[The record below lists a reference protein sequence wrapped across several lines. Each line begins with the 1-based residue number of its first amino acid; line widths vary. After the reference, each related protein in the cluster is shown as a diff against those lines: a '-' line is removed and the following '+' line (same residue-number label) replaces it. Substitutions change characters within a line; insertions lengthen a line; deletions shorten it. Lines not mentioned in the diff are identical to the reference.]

1 MLAGYWYQLR
11 CRAILCSSPPGIRR
25 LRDATFESRKIPGAA
40 PRGVL
45 YWSGAISRSATLDET
60 RLSMVGTTIS
70 HYEILEKLGEGGM
83 GLVFKARD
91 LQLGRF
97 VAIKVLIGGSGE
109 SSDHRARFIQE
120 ARAASSLNHPNIIT
134 IHDIVAIDDG
144 ECIVMEFV
152 RGKTLADLIEE
163 GRIPSVDCLKYA
175 TQIADALSAAHSIG
189 IIHRD
194 LKPANVMVTPDGLAK
209 VLDFGLAKFAGE
221 EEGADALG
229 AAFGESDSTV
239 SIHINSRPKTAEGA
253 IIGTVA
259 YMSPEQAQGL
269 RIDARSDIFSFG
281 TVLYE
286 MLTGER
292 AFQGSSGLATLTAV
306 LRDNPQE
313 FSKTNVD
320 APPEVQE
327 AVMRCLRKD
336 PDQRFQSMRDVKSAI
351 EQIYFASRSGLFHL
365 SSASAASG
373 ASGEWKRPA
382 AARVMPSIAVLPF
395 LNLSADKENEYF
407 SDGLAEEI
415 IIALTKLENL
425 RVTARTSAF
434 VFRGA
439 QLNIPEIGAKL
450 NVSSVLE
457 GSVRKAGNRVRI
469 SVQLIDVSA
478 GTNLWSER
486 YDREMTDVFEIQDEI
501 SQAIVANLK
510 VRLESQSGSGSL
522 AAGAAGGDAGRPVK
536 PLVKRY
542 TENLDAYNIYLKGR
556 FELYKMTREG
566 LDASKKLFEEAIRL
580 DPNYAL
586 AFDGLAYS
594 WYQQGFLGFV
604 APKEAMPKAKAAV
617 RRAIE
622 LDESVA
628 EAHATLGVILA
639 LYDWDWT
646 GAERELIRSIEL
658 NGASPVCRDLYAF
671 YFLRPVGRIEEAI
684 VETQQALSL
693 DPLSILFRVHL
704 AFLFYLQNKYEHSI
718 AQFRKV
724 LEMSPQHYLAHAWMG
739 NVHALAGTF
748 DEALACYARA
758 READANSKFIDS
770 LEAMTLAMAGRRP
783 GAIVML
789 DTIMRRAANDYI
801 SPVSI
806 AYIFTALGDKDQAFE
821 NLDQAI
827 QDRDSSLL
835 GLKSNPIF
843 ESLRTDERYH
853 AILRKMQLA
862 D

>member
-1 MLAGYWYQLR
+1 MIDR
-11 CRAILCSSPPGIRR
+11 
-25 LRDATFESRKIPGAA
+25 SRPA
-40 PRGVL
+40 
-45 YWSGAISRSATLDET
+45 
-60 RLSMVGTTIS
+60 MVGTTIS

-97 VAIKVLIGGSGE
+97 VAVKVLIAGSGE
-109 SSDHRARFIQE
+109 SADHRARFVQE

-134 IHDIVAIDDG
+134 IHDIVSIDEG

-152 RGKTLADLIEE
+152 RGRTMADLIEA
-163 GRIPSVDCLKYA
+163 GRIPAVDCLKFA
-175 TQIADALSAAHSIG
+175 TQIADALAAAHSIG
-189 IIHRD
+189 IVHRD
-194 LKPANVMVTPDGLAK
+194 LKPANVMVTPEGLAK
-209 VLDFGLAKFAGE
+209 VLDFGLAKLAGE
-221 EEGADALG
+221 EEIQDTRTT
-229 AAFGESDSTV
+229 AFGETERTM
-239 SIHINSRPKTAEGA
+239 SIQVNGRPKTAEGA

-269 RIDARSDIFSFG
+269 RVDARSDIFSYG
-281 TVLYE
+281 AVLYE

-292 AFQGSSGLATLTAV
+292 AFRGESGLATLTAV
-306 LRDNPQE
+306 LRDDPPA
-313 FSKTNVD
+313 FSKSSVD
-320 APPEVQE
+320 VPREVQD

-351 EQIYFASRSGLFHL
+351 EQMYFASRSGVMQF
-365 SSASAASG
+365 S
-373 ASGEWKRPA
+373 SGEWKRPA
-382 AARVMPSIAVLPF
+382 VARAAPSIAVLPF
-395 LNLSADKENEYF
+395 LNLSSDKENEYF

-415 IIALTKLENL
+415 INALTKLENL

-439 QLNIPEIGAKL
+439 QQNIREIGDKL
-450 NVSSVLE
+450 HVSSVLE

-469 SVQLIDVSA
+469 SVQLIGVAD
-478 GTNLWSER
+478 GNNLWSER

-510 VRLESQSGSGSL
+510 VRLESQSGSGGP
-522 AAGAAGGDAGRPVK
+522 AGMDAGRPVR

-542 TENLDAYNIYLKGR
+542 TENMDAYNLYLKGR

-566 LDASKKLFEEAIRL
+566 LDVSRRMFEEAIRL
-580 DPNYAL
+580 DPNYSL
-586 AFDGLAYS
+586 AYDGLAYS
-594 WYQQGFLGFV
+594 WYLEGFLGFM
-604 APKEAMPKAKAAV
+604 APKEAMPRAKTAV

-639 LYDWDWT
+639 IYDWDWQ
-646 GAERELIRSIEL
+646 GAERELLRSIEL
-658 NGASPVCRDLYAF
+658 NGASPVCRDGYAF
-671 YFLRPVGRIEEAI
+671 YYLRPVGRIEEAI
-684 VETQQALSL
+684 SETQQALSL

-704 AFLFYLQNKYEHSI
+704 AFLFYLQHQYEHSI

-724 LEMSPQHYLAHAWMG
+724 VEMSPQYYLAHAMMG
-739 NVHALAGTF
+739 NVYTLAGKF
-748 DEALACYARA
+748 DDALECYGKA
-758 READANSKFIDS
+758 READAHSRFIES
-770 LEAMTLAMAGRRP
+770 LEAMTLATAGRRDE
-783 GAIVML
+783 ALALL
-789 DTIMRRAANDYI
+789 DRITQRAASGYI

-806 AYIFTALGDKDQAFE
+806 AYICTALGDLDRAFE
-821 NLDQAI
+821 NLDRAI
-827 QDRDSSLL
+827 FDRDPNLL

-843 ESLRTDERYH
+843 ESLRTDDRYH
-853 AILRKMQLA
+853 AILRKMQL